1 VKRGG
6 PIQRRT
12 PLRRIEPMPNY
23 SRPIRNKGLRRRSE
37 KGAAA
42 DATLAASKRIVRER
56 SGGRCEAGPFAPEVC
71 TGTADH
77 VHHIIPRSAGRD
89 DSPSNLLDLCA
100 AHHAWVHA
108 HPAEARLAGLL
119 GSVTRHVVPSPGEN
133 Q

>member
-12 PLRRIEPMPNY
+12 PLRRIEPMPNTT
-23 SRPIRNKGLRRRSE
+23 RPIRNKSLRRQSK

-42 DATLAASKRIVRER
+42 DRTLAASKRIVRER
-56 SGGRCEAGPFAPEVC
+56 SGGMCEAGPFTAEVC

-77 VHHIIPRSAGRD
+77 VHHVIPRSSGRD
-89 DSPSNLLDLCA
+89 DSPSNLLDLCHA
-100 AHHAWVHA
+100 CHAWVHA
-108 HPAEARLAGLL
+108 HPAESRRAGLL
-119 GSVTRHVVPSPGEN
+119 GTAIYHRVPPGEN